1 MPTTTSPLTPATH
14 GLRVAASFN
23 QHSDRLSLFV
33 LLRKLL
39 VIMYFRIT
47 EVPNTFALSDE
58 QIRVNRRT
66 STLEKAAA

>member
-1 MPTTTSPLTPATH
+1 
-14 GLRVAASFN
+14 
-23 QHSDRLSLFV
+23 
-33 LLRKLL
+33 
-39 VIMYFRIT
+39 MYFRIT